1 MAFCNRTL
9 AIKAALGAGF
19 LLILLN
25 LLNSKLDSSTTPNA
39 YSRLGVTHWPKRTH
53 ASSERQSLPPS
64 DNDGGKGN
72 VSAPQKDHQQTDNDT
87 SPSIDELSK
96 QTQNASKLAI
106 PSVAVDLTTRHN
118 NSLGGNNSNL
128 PQNKEQYERGLNG
141 ALRGDIS
148 GPEDLKKQQNVIQNL
163 KHKSTNRTK
172 ITLAARMAGSTT
184 NNDNSSN
191 VISLNDISNN
201 SSTGSYNSSISNS
214 DGTTRRGSFGS
225 EMKNN
230 FKSKSES
237 GGKNNTTIGAS
248 YIVES
253 HTALPAKQDAIVNA
267 PPRIGDIPE
276 ILIDSNRA
284 EVGTL
289 RNFFDKFTIN
299 SCPPIPPN
307 LDGPIDVD
315 VTYEPLSVIEKRYAD
330 KLQPGGQYAPPDC
343 TARNRVAIIVPY
355 RDREQHLPIFLKNI
369 HALLMKQ
376 QLEYGIY
383 IVEQTAGSSFN
394 RAALMN
400 IGFVEAM
407 KQKNWECMVFHDIDL
422 LPMDDRNLYTCP
434 DQPRHM
440 SVAVDTFS
448 FKLPYSTI
456 FGGVSAMT
464 EKQFRMVN
472 GFSNSFWGWGGE
484 DDDMSNRLKHVGFH
498 IARYP
503 VNIARY
509 TMLNHKKE
517 KANPKRYEKLVNGAK
532 RYDSDGLNSLHYQLV
547 NLIRKPLYTWIHVEI
562 SPDGS

>member
-1 MAFCNRTL
+1 MAYCNRTL
-9 AIKAALGAGF
+9 AIKAVLFAGVF
-19 LLILLN
+19 LLLLYQ
-25 LLNSKLDSSTTPNA
+25 LNSRLDSSSGSANRYPHLKLGATP
-39 YSRLGVTHWPKRTH
+39 WPKRTH
-53 ASSERQSLPPS
+53 GSTELHPSTPTVRSDGKDTITNEQHHSNDDQLLNNDSNGFASGAPNRVGPER
-64 DNDGGKGN
+64 N
-72 VSAPQKDHQQTDNDT
+72 QT
-87 SPSIDELSK
+87 
-96 QTQNASKLAI
+96 
-106 PSVAVDLTTRHN
+106 VDLDVQHN
-118 NSLGGNNSNL
+118 NS
-128 PQNKEQYERGLNG
+128 E
-141 ALRGDIS
+141 
-148 GPEDLKKQQNVIQNL
+148 LKNVIQNL
-163 KHKSTNRTK
+163 AKEPTKRTGAAAAAATVSEQYELNGDKSN
-172 ITLAARMAGSTT
+172 S
-184 NNDNSSN
+184 NVSSN
-191 VISLNDISNN
+191 VTPSTKSGSSNSHF
-201 SSTGSYNSSISNS
+201 SSSNSSIDNVGNIS
-214 DGTTRRGSFGS
+214 GF
-225 EMKNN
+225 NN
-230 FKSKSES
+230 VKSEKES
-237 GGKNNTTIGAS
+237 IASNKSAHEAVNNVQANS
-248 YIVES
+248 SIVPAPKLDAPVNMLPIEYG
-253 HTALPAKQDAIVNA
+253 TARERPDRLD
-267 PPRIGDIPE
+267 DLSE
-276 ILIDSNRA
+276 
-284 EVGTL
+284 
-289 RNFFDKFTIN
+289 KFTIN

-315 VTYEPLSVIEKRYAD
+315 VAFEPLSAVEKRFAF
-330 KLQPGGQYAPPDC
+330 KLQPGGQYTPPDC
-343 TARNRVAIIVPY
+343 TARNRVAIVVPY

-369 HALLMKQ
+369 HPFLMKQ

-407 KQKNWECMVFHDIDL
+407 KQRNWECIVFHDIDL

-440 SVAVDTFS
+440 SVAVDTFG

-532 RYDSDGLNSLHYQLV
+532 RFDSDGLNSLHYQLV
-547 NLIRKPLYTWIHVEI
+547 NLIRKPLYTWIQADI
-562 SPDGS
+562 SPEGS

>member
-25 LLNSKLDSSTTPNA
+25 LLNSKLDSSTAPSSGTRFG
-39 YSRLGVTHWPKRTH
+39 STHWPKRTH
-53 ASSERQSLPPS
+53 GSGEKHTADRQDKVAENVNSTSQHNYHSNQNRSLGTDETVLQTHNNTFGVTNSTPESLESHANLTRKIAMSSINGP
-64 DNDGGKGN
+64 
-72 VSAPQKDHQQTDNDT
+72 V
-87 SPSIDELSK
+87 
-96 QTQNASKLAI
+96 LAALNSSSNKI
-106 PSVAVDLTTRHN
+106 HN
-118 NSLGGNNSNL
+118 NSAYSISSSSRIANHSDKSSINSNKL
-128 PQNKEQYERGLNG
+128 
-141 ALRGDIS
+141 
-148 GPEDLKKQQNVIQNL
+148 LKPKFQHFMVE
-163 KHKSTNRTK
+163 K
-172 ITLAARMAGSTT
+172 
-184 NNDNSSN
+184 SN
-191 VISLNDISNN
+191 VTLENVAA
-201 SSTGSYNSSISNS
+201 SSTVLPIRENTLHS
-214 DGTTRRGSFGS
+214 DAQTDDG
-225 EMKNN
+225 M
-230 FKSKSES
+230 
-237 GGKNNTTIGAS
+237 
-248 YIVES
+248 
-253 HTALPAKQDAIVNA
+253 L
-267 PPRIGDIPE
+267 
-276 ILIDSNRA
+276 
-284 EVGTL
+284 TL
-289 RNFFDKFTIN
+289 VDKFTIN

-307 LDGPIDVD
+307 LDGPIEVD
-315 VTYEPLSVIEKRYAD
+315 VTYESINVVESRYSGR
-330 KLQPGGQYAPPDC
+330 LQPGGQYAPTDC
-343 TARNRVAIIVPY
+343 AARNRVAIIVPY

-369 HALLMKQ
+369 HPFLMKQ

-383 IVEQTAGSSFN
+383 IVEQTTGSSFN

-400 IGFVEAM
+400 IGFAESM

-440 SVAVDTFS
+440 SVAVDTFG

-509 TMLNHKKE
+509 TMLSHKKE

-532 RYDSDGLNSLHYQLV
+532 HFDSDGLNSMNYQLV
-547 NLIRKPLYTWIHVEI
+547 NLIKKPLYTWVHVEI
-562 SPDGS
+562 SPDSS

>member
-53 ASSERQSLPPS
+53 ASSERQSLQSS
-64 DNDGGKGN
+64 DSDGGKGN
-72 VSAPQKDHQQTDNDT
+72 VSAPQKDNQQTDNDT

-118 NSLGGNNSNL
+118 NSIGGNNSNL

-172 ITLAARMAGSTT
+172 ITLGARMAG
-184 NNDNSSN
+184 
-191 VISLNDISNN
+191 
-201 SSTGSYNSSISNS
+201 
-214 DGTTRRGSFGS
+214 
-225 EMKNN
+225 K
-230 FKSKSES
+230 
-237 GGKNNTTIGAS
+237 
-248 YIVES
+248 
-253 HTALPAKQDAIVNA
+253 
-267 PPRIGDIPE
+267 
-276 ILIDSNRA
+276 
-284 EVGTL
+284 VGTL

-562 SPDGS
+562 SPDTLDGSTDFNRIKLIESGCYGLCGTLRILIKNELLSQLNTLVDPEDISLGKRKGFESDVVNFGKHTQEVAHHRLRHKLVIGDLKVGQLCCC

>member
-25 LLNSKLDSSTTPNA
+25 LLNSKLDSGSGTGR
-39 YSRLGVTHWPKRTH
+39 YSSHLKTGGATQWPKRTH
-53 ASSERQSLPPS
+53 GSLESHSPSSSAMVGNDRTESTNGQQQHNNDGQPMNNDSFASPPPPLPDHSADGERNQASSADDRTGTAQ
-64 DNDGGKGN
+64 
-72 VSAPQKDHQQTDNDT
+72 
-87 SPSIDELSK
+87 
-96 QTQNASKLAI
+96 
-106 PSVAVDLTTRHN
+106 HN
-118 NSLGGNNSNL
+118 N
-128 PQNKEQYERGLNG
+128 PEIKHVIQNHAHEPTKRTATVSEQYELTDDKQNG
-141 ALRGDIS
+141 SNISSIVTPSASAGSSQHSHFSSNSIDNVGNIS
-148 GPEDLKKQQNVIQNL
+148 GIHNVKSEKASGNKSMPEAAVNNNVQ
-163 KHKSTNRTK
+163 
-172 ITLAARMAGSTT
+172 
-184 NNDNSSN
+184 
-191 VISLNDISNN
+191 N
-201 SSTGSYNSSISNS
+201 SSTLLPAPKPENAANVLLPRVY
-214 DGTTRRGSFGS
+214 DDDDEEAREPDRGSDLS
-225 EMKNN
+225 
-230 FKSKSES
+230 
-237 GGKNNTTIGAS
+237 
-248 YIVES
+248 
-253 HTALPAKQDAIVNA
+253 
-267 PPRIGDIPE
+267 
-276 ILIDSNRA
+276 
-284 EVGTL
+284 
-289 RNFFDKFTIN
+289 DKFTIN

-315 VTYEPLSVIEKRYAD
+315 VLFEPISAVEKRFAS
-330 KLQPGGQYAPPDC
+330 KLQPGGQYVPPGC

-407 KQKNWECMVFHDIDL
+407 KQKSWECMVFHDIDL

-440 SVAVDTFS
+440 SVAVDTFG

-532 RYDSDGLNSLHYQLV
+532 RFDSDGLNSLHYQLV
-547 NLIRKPLYTWIHVEI
+547 NLIRKPLYTWIHAAI

>member
-9 AIKAALGAGF
+9 AIKAAFGAGF

-25 LLNSKLDSSTTPNA
+25 LLNSKLDSTGTNR
-39 YSRLGVTHWPKRTH
+39 YTRLKLGATEWPKRTH
-53 ASSERQSLPPS
+53 ARLGKDGPSSAAG
-64 DNDGGKGN
+64 NGGKLE
-72 VSAPQKDHQQTDNDT
+72 AHPQ
-87 SPSIDELSK
+87 
-96 QTQNASKLAI
+96 
-106 PSVAVDLTTRHN
+106 HN
-118 NSLGGNNSNL
+118 NDHLTSNDSTIDTLKRSEVVSTASYLPADVPDVNQLNHLTDTNVQHNNLANENVIRNHEKEPTKRTPLEGSEQHEMNNDKANSNNYSITASRHDIASSANSTYSNNL
-128 PQNKEQYERGLNG
+128 AGAANESGL
-141 ALRGDIS
+141 S
-148 GPEDLKKQQNVIQNL
+148 SLKSDRELMGKA
-163 KHKSTNRTK
+163 KSTNEAVNNVRNSTA
-172 ITLAARMAGSTT
+172 IAAVKLDAPIHASARI
-184 NNDNSSN
+184 D
-191 VISLNDISNN
+191 
-201 SSTGSYNSSISNS
+201 
-214 DGTTRRGSFGS
+214 
-225 EMKNN
+225 
-230 FKSKSES
+230 ES
-237 GGKNNTTIGAS
+237 GVEADHHHKIAQSSLETTS
-248 YIVES
+248 
-253 HTALPAKQDAIVNA
+253 
-267 PPRIGDIPE
+267 
-276 ILIDSNRA
+276 
-284 EVGTL
+284 
-289 RNFFDKFTIN
+289 DKFTIN

-315 VTYEPLSVIEKRYAD
+315 VAFESLAVVEDRFAA
-330 KLQPGGQYAPPDC
+330 KLQPGGQYMPPDC

-369 HALLMKQ
+369 HSLLMKQ

-440 SVAVDTFS
+440 SVAVDTFG

-464 EKQFRMVN
+464 EKQFRTVN

-532 RYDSDGLNSLHYQLV
+532 RFDSDGLNSLHYQLV
-547 NLIRKPLYTWIHVEI
+547 NLIRKPLYTWIHADI
-562 SPDGS
+562 TPDGS

>member
-1 MAFCNRTL
+1 ML
-9 AIKAALGAGF
+9 EAAV
-19 LLILLN
+19 N
-25 LLNSKLDSSTTPNA
+25 NN
-39 YSRLGVTHWPKRTH
+39 
-53 ASSERQSLPPS
+53 
-64 DNDGGKGN
+64 N
-72 VSAPQKDHQQTDNDT
+72 VQ
-87 SPSIDELSK
+87 
-96 QTQNASKLAI
+96 
-106 PSVAVDLTTRHN
+106 
-118 NSLGGNNSNL
+118 
-128 PQNKEQYERGLNG
+128 
-141 ALRGDIS
+141 
-148 GPEDLKKQQNVIQNL
+148 
-163 KHKSTNRTK
+163 
-172 ITLAARMAGSTT
+172 
-184 NNDNSSN
+184 
-191 VISLNDISNN
+191 N
-201 SSTGSYNSSISNS
+201 SST
-214 DGTTRRGSFGS
+214 
-225 EMKNN
+225 
-230 FKSKSES
+230 
-237 GGKNNTTIGAS
+237 
-248 YIVES
+248 
-253 HTALPAKQDAIVNA
+253 LPALKLENAVNVLPRVYDDDDA
-267 PPRIGDIPE
+267 
-276 ILIDSNRA
+276 
-284 EVGTL
+284 GTRDVERGEL
-289 RNFFDKFTIN
+289 SDKFTIN

-307 LDGPIDVD
+307 LDGPIEVD
-315 VTYEPLSVIEKRYAD
+315 VSFESLSAVEKRFAS
-330 KLQPGGQYAPPDC
+330 KLQPGGQYVPPDC

-369 HALLMKQ
+369 HSLLMKQ

-440 SVAVDTFS
+440 SVAVDTFG

-517 KANPKRYEKLVNGAK
+517 KANPKRYV
-532 RYDSDGLNSLHYQLV
+532 
-547 NLIRKPLYTWIHVEI
+547 
-562 SPDGS
+562 

>member
-1 MAFCNRTL
+1 ATE
-9 AIKAALGAGF
+9 
-19 LLILLN
+19 
-25 LLNSKLDSSTTPNA
+25 
-39 YSRLGVTHWPKRTH
+39 WPKRTH
-53 ASSERQSLPPS
+53 VKLENDVSTAAVGNGGKVHANAQHNNDQLINNDSTIDLLKRGELTSNASYQSADALVATQLNLLPDLSDTSVQHNNPENENVIRSHEKEPTKRTPEVSGQHDMNNERTNTNHSSLFASRRDASSANSTFSNRLANAANNTGLSSAKS
-64 DNDGGKGN
+64 DRDLIGETKSTIEAVNN
-72 VSAPQKDHQQTDNDT
+72 VQRNST
-87 SPSIDELSK
+87 
-96 QTQNASKLAI
+96 AI
-106 PSVAVDLTTRHN
+106 PAVKL
-118 NSLGGNNSNL
+118 
-128 PQNKEQYERGLNG
+128 
-141 ALRGDIS
+141 
-148 GPEDLKKQQNVIQNL
+148 
-163 KHKSTNRTK
+163 
-172 ITLAARMAGSTT
+172 
-184 NNDNSSN
+184 
-191 VISLNDISNN
+191 
-201 SSTGSYNSSISNS
+201 
-214 DGTTRRGSFGS
+214 
-225 EMKNN
+225 
-230 FKSKSES
+230 
-237 GGKNNTTIGAS
+237 
-248 YIVES
+248 
-253 HTALPAKQDAIVNA
+253 DAPMHA
-267 PPRIGDIPE
+267 PPRIDDIGVKADGSESENYQKIAASSVYAP
-276 ILIDSNRA
+276 S
-284 EVGTL
+284 
-289 RNFFDKFTIN
+289 DKFTIN

-315 VTYEPLSVIEKRYAD
+315 ATFEPLSAVEDRFAA
-330 KLQPGGQYAPPDC
+330 KLQPGGHYMPPDC

-355 RDREQHLPIFLKNI
+355 RDREQHLPVFLKNI

-440 SVAVDTFS
+440 SVAVDTFG

-464 EKQFRMVN
+464 EKQFRTVN

-532 RYDSDGLNSLHYQLV
+532 RFDSDGLNSLHYQLV
-547 NLIRKPLYTWIHVEI
+547 NLIRKPLYTWIHADI
-562 SPDGS
+562 SP

>member
-25 LLNSKLDSSTTPNA
+25 LLNSKLDSSTTPNT
-39 YSRLGVTHWPKRTH
+39 YSRFGATHWPKRTH
-53 ASSERQSLPPS
+53 ASSERQSLPSS
-64 DNDGGKGN
+64 DTDGGKGN
-72 VSAPQKDHQQTDNDT
+72 ILAQQKDHQQTDNDT
-87 SPSIDELSK
+87 SPGIDELSK
-96 QTQNASKLAI
+96 EIQNASKFAL
-106 PSVAVDLTTRHN
+106 PSGAVDLISRHN
-118 NSLGGNNSNL
+118 ISLGGNNSNL
-128 PQNKEQYERGLNG
+128 PQNGEQYMRGVTG
-141 ALRGDIS
+141 ALRGVIS
-148 GPEDLKKQQNVIQNL
+148 RPKYLKKQQNVIQNL
-163 KHKSTNRTK
+163 KNKSTNRTN
-172 ITLAARMAGSTT
+172 ITLGEKMGGNKT
-184 NNDNSSN
+184 NNDDSN
-191 VISLNDISNN
+191 NVTSLNDISNT
-201 SSTGSYNSSISNS
+201 SGTGSYNSIISNS
-214 DGTTRRGSFGS
+214 NGTTRRSN

-230 FKSKSES
+230 FKPKSES
-237 GGKNNTTIGAS
+237 VGKNNTTIGAS
-248 YIVES
+248 NIVES
-253 HTALPAKQDAIVNA
+253 HTALPAKQDAIVSA
-267 PPRIGDIPE
+267 SPRIGDIPE
-276 ILIDSNRA
+276 FSIDSNRVD
-284 EVGTL
+284 EGTL

-315 VTYEPLSVIEKRYAD
+315 VTYEPLSVIEKRFTD

-422 LPMDDRNLYTCP
+422 LPMDDRNLYSCP